1 MTGCWALLAWRH
13 KGRSG
18 TCRLVVPDS
27 KESWP
32 GEQPR
37 LLEDRRVSRG
47 RWLRSFRE
55 GTHTMVTP
63 MNTGIA
69 GVKSLVVRTYRS
81 GRDVSGPPRLVC
93 GLAGFTLIELVAVLA
108 IMALAIGLVVPA
120 MEAGL
125 RTRTVW
131 RETRQ
136 FASTL
141 RYLRAEAVTG
151 GEIQQLVIDPALSS
165 YQTSA
170 FDKPIRLSTE
180 AAFISVQGGSPVGG
194 DTVRVLFFPNGG
206 TSGLE
211 AIVGAREDEGG
222 ARYRVTLDPL
232 IGAVS
237 IGDARA

>member
-1 MTGCWALLAWRH
+1 MAGCWPLLAWRH
-13 KGRSG
+13 RDSSG
-18 TCRLVVPDS
+18 TCRLVVPNS
-27 KESWP
+27 KGPWP
-32 GEQPR
+32 RGQPR
-37 LLEDRRVSRG
+37 LLEDRPDSRG
-47 RWLRSFRE
+47 RWLRSFLD
-55 GTHTMVTP
+55 GTYAMVMP
-63 MNTGIA
+63 A
-69 GVKSLVVRTYRS
+69 GTAVAGAKSLVVRACRS
-81 GRDVSGPPRLVC
+81 GRDVAGPRRPVC
-93 GLAGFTLIELVAVLA
+93 GPAGFTLVELVAVLA
-108 IMALAIGLVVPA
+108 IMALAMGLVVPA

-125 RTRTVW
+125 RARAVW

-141 RYLRAEAVTG
+141 RYLRAEAVAG

-180 AAFISVQGGSPVGG
+180 AAFIRVRGGSPVGG
-194 DTVRVLFFPNGG
+194 ESVRVLFFPNGG

-211 AIVGAREDEGG
+211 AIVGASAEEGG

-237 IGDARA
+237 IGDVRA